1 MDTRQLYTL
10 LLSGRLS
17 DILDDEIRN
26 SLYPL
31 VALPVSSLFINIYLI
46 DFERSS
52 LSY

>member
-31 VALPVSSLFINIYLI
+31 VALPVSSLLIKNNLI